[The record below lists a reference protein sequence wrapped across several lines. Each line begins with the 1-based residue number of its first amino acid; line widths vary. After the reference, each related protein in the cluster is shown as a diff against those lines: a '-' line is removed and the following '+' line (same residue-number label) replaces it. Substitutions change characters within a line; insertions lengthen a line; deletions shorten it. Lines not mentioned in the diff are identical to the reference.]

1 MHGGAYGG
9 YSDGTR
15 VGPRPMPVITGPA
28 FRRQLRWRGRLQPG
42 RTPRAT
48 AAPGQDGDAIVSA
61 MKANEINIQNEFE
74 RLQEALDAFEALRT
88 GDPEALVRRSEE
100 VSGWSVA
107 QHLYHIALATDL
119 AFRHVKSLVA
129 GKGRLIQEEGEIG
142 QRAGEVLLSDT
153 TPRGEAKAPRMVTP
167 DDEVNP
173 EYLEM
178 EQRSNQD
185 ALKGLRL
192 SLIHISEPRD

>member
-1 MHGGAYGG
+1 
-9 YSDGTR
+9 
-15 VGPRPMPVITGPA
+15 MPEEVNV
-28 FRRQLRWRGRLQPG
+28 F
-42 RTPRAT
+42 
-48 AAPGQDGDAIVSA
+48 A
-61 MKANEINIQNEFE
+61 MKANEIDIQHEFE

-88 GDPEALVRRSEE
+88 GAPEALVRRAAD

-129 GKGRLIQEEGEIG
+129 QKGRLIQEEGEIG
-142 QRAGEVLLSDT
+142 ERAGAVLRSDT

-167 DDEVNP
+167 DEEVNP

-178 EQRSNQD
+178 ELRGNGD
-185 ALKGLRL
+185 ALESLRSIADDIANAPGWIPHQIL
-192 SLIHISEPRD
+192 GPLAAPHWLRFAALHARHHWSIMRDIEEAAGQQP